1 MDLLEVFE
9 DIEHFIDNK
18 KTTDSFNI
26 YKKINTKISNE
37 KRSKN
42 IKYFSYQKTAF

>member
-26 YKKINTKISNE
+26 YKKLTPRSQMKKDPKI
-37 KRSKN
+37 
-42 IKYFSYQKTAF
+42 